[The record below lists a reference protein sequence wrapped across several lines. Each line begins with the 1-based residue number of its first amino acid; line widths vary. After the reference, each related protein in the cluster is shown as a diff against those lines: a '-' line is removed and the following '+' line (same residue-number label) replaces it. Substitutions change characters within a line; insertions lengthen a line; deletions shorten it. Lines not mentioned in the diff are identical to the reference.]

1 MENDCVEV
9 ACDEAINA
17 ITTVGRSLMGGP
29 HTLDASVPWV
39 QINASEKGA
48 EMCSHME
55 KYGGVCATVLT
66 VTWYLNSAGNDDKS
80 ESENECPIQ
89 VHYPIAEHVARL
101 LEIMPA
107 AAAIT
112 LSLKMKKCK
121 LGRIVLYGV
130 SNIV

>member
-1 MENDCVEV
+1 
-9 ACDEAINA
+9 
-17 ITTVGRSLMGGP
+17 MGGP

-55 KYGGVCATVLT
+55 KYGGVCATALT
-66 VTWYLNSAGNDDKS
+66 VTWYLNSAGNDDTS

-101 LEIMPA
+101 LGNYAGCDCNNSVLENE
-107 AAAIT
+107 
-112 LSLKMKKCK
+112 KMQI
-121 LGRIVLYGV
+121 RENSFIW
-130 SNIV
+130 S